1 MKIEDRKEFNAI
13 YKRLKS
19 QLKEVTFEQRFDMS
33 TTIDGDYFFKYEQM
47 LHIKMNGYSLCIDGS
62 YLWNNTL
69 LYIYGVDGEEY
80 QNSDKQRFL
89 ENIRTLGIEL
99 DI

>member
-1 MKIEDRKEFNAI
+1 MKREDRKEFNAI

-19 QLKEVTFEQRFDMS
+19 QLEEVT
-33 TTIDGDYFFKYEQM
+33 IDHVLGNNGCVMGDYFFKYEQV
-47 LHIKMNGYSLCIDGS
+47 LNIKMNGYSLCIDGS
-62 YLWNNTL
+62 YIWEETL
-69 LYIYGVDGEEY
+69 LYIYSVDGEEY
-80 QNSDKQRFL
+80 QDFNKQRFL